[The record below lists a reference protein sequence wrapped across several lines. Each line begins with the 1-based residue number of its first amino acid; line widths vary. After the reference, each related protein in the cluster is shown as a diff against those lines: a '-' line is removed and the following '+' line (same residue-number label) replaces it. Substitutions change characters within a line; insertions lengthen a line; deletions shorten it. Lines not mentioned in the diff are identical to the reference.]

1 MHRVNSFNNRL
12 LVALST
18 ADTNK
23 WSTLLEKRHWTS
35 ELKFTA
41 VEYERTGPLRQRQ
54 RRLAED
60 QVKR

>member
-23 WSTLLEKRHWTS
+23 WLTLLEKRDRAS
-35 ELKFTA
+35 ELKVTA
-41 VEYERTGPLRQRQ
+41 VEYERTGPIPQRQ
-54 RRLAED
+54 LTLTD
-60 QVKR
+60 T